1 MRSALKTLRGVC
13 LAVALTMGGSAYAA
27 CPAGSS
33 IKDWVQGG
41 KLCFAAATYGT
52 EAAGSSPVLVVV
64 LHGDTSSGGPADY
77 HFDFARSIVQP
88 GLVAVAL
95 LRPGYSDRAGRT
107 SEGQDLGRRDSY
119 TADYIGAVGSAIDA
133 LKNEYRANR
142 VVLIGHSGGSAY
154 AGVLLGSQPGI
165 ASDAILVS
173 CPCNVPRWREQR
185 GSGAWTRSQSPSS
198 FAAKIPLAVTL
209 VAITGAKD
217 DNTPPQLAQD
227 YVAGLSRRGL
237 KASFVAVPGSGHNFN
252 RPLQEAAAVALKEML
267 AK

>member
-13 LAVALTMGGSAYAA
+13 IAVALTMGGSAYAA

-142 VVLIGHSGGSAY
+142 VVLRR
-154 AGVLLGSQPGI
+154 LGLCRRALGI
-165 ASDAILVS
+165 AAGYCERRDSRLLPMQRAALARAARKRCVDAQSI
-173 CPCNVPRWREQR
+173 PIQFR
-185 GSGAWTRSQSPSS
+185 GEDS
-198 FAAKIPLAVTL
+198 
-209 VAITGAKD
+209 
-217 DNTPPQLAQD
+217 
-227 YVAGLSRRGL
+227 AGGNAGRNYRR
-237 KASFVAVPGSGHNFN
+237 K
-252 RPLQEAAAVALKEML
+252 R
-267 AK
+267 